1 MKFGKDVLGRHRQNC
16 VCGISLINLDVDV
29 CPLTLLGIVICKA
42 NKAGLC
48 PFTVRDRVPFR
59 DLLVGVIGVNLLA
72 PKVSYL

>member
-1 MKFGKDVLGRHRQNC
+1 MKVGKDVLGRHRQNC
-16 VCGISLINLDVDV
+16 VGGIPLINLNVDV
-29 CPLTLLGIVICKA
+29 CPLTLLGIVIRKA
-42 NKAGLC
+42 NKARLC